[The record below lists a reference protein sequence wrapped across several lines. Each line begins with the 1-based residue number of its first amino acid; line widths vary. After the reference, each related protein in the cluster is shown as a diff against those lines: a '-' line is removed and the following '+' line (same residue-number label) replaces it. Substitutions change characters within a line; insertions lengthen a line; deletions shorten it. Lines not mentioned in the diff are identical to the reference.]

1 MFKVNRSC
9 NILVKNE
16 EHMICYELFG
26 FCCNQFEFFRTYV
39 LLSAGAVLM
48 NIGFIELEYNG
59 KERKMRKTC
68 HLDICYMF
76 KSEFPIL

>member
-1 MFKVNRSC
+1 MFKVNWSF

-26 FCCNQFEFFRTYV
+26 FCRNKFEFFRTYV
-39 LLSAGAVLM
+39 LLSTGAVLM

-59 KERKMRKTC
+59 KERTMRTTC

-76 KSEFPIL
+76 RSEFPIL